1 MNFYEANGMVVKDK
15 SPSTG
20 AALGLLPGGGSFYT
34 GNIGTGVI
42 NLLLWPTSIL
52 WDPFNGYYA
61 SEEDNYMA
69 TRVYITRKENDAMNN
84 LEDQLSLN
92 TITKRQYMLKKN
104 EIRQKYDPYSAD
116 YF

>member
-1 MNFYEANGMVVKDK
+1 
-15 SPSTG
+15 
-20 AALGLLPGGGSFYT
+20 
-34 GNIGTGVI
+34 
-42 NLLLWPTSIL
+42 
-52 WDPFNGYYA
+52 
-61 SEEDNYMA
+61 MA